1 MTHPILA
8 LQSSLVT
15 ALREAD
21 LAVFDAPPAGQAPPY
36 AVIARHDA
44 LPRDGDTAPGHEH
57 RLLLHLW
64 AADPS
69 RKAVVTL
76 AESAVTVVLAAE
88 LDSDDLRVTLR
99 RHDRTDTSI
108 DATSGRA
115 RAAIAL
121 TFFSEPNS

>member
-1 MTHPILA
+1 LTHPVLA
-8 LQSSLVT
+8 LQASLVA

-36 AVIARHDA
+36 AVIARHDV
-44 LPRDGDTAPGHEH
+44 LPRDGDTTPGHEH

-69 RKAVVTL
+69 RRAVVAL
-76 AESAVTVVLAAE
+76 AETLVSVALAAE

-115 RAAIAL
+115 RAAIVL